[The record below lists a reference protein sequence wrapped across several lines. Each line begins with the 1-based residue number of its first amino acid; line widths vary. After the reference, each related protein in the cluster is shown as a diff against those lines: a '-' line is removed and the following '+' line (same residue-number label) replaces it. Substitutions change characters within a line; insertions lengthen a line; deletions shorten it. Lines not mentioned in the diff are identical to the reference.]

1 MKTKTRRIALLGI
14 LTSVSLVLSYI
25 EAILPPL
32 WSAVPGIKM
41 GLPNIII
48 VLLLYRFSFRDAAV
62 VSLIRISIMSLLFG
76 NAMIFLYS
84 LAGAA
89 LSLFVMAT
97 FKKMDFLSTVGVSI
111 TGGVTH
117 NLGQIIVAIIIMQT
131 KEIGYYM
138 IVLAITGTIAG
149 VLIGIVSAVVL
160 RYFKKLRL

>member
-84 LAGAA
+84 FAGAA
-89 LSLFVMAT
+89 LSLFVMKA

>member
-76 NAMIFLYS
+76 NAMIFIYS
-84 LAGAA
+84 FAGAA

>member
-25 EAILPPL
+25 EAILPPI

-48 VLLLYRFSFRDAAV
+48 VLLLYRFSFKDAAV

-89 LSLFVMAT
+89 LSLFVMKA

>member
-76 NAMIFLYS
+76 NAMIFIYS
-84 LAGAA
+84 FAGAA
-89 LSLFVMAT
+89 LSLFVMKA

>member
-84 LAGAA
+84 FAGAA

>member
-25 EAILPPL
+25 EAILPPI